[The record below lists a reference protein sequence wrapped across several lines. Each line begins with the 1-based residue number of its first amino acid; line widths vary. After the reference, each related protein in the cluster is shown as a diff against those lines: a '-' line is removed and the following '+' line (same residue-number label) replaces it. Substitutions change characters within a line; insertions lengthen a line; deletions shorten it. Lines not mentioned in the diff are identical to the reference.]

1 MAKASRARAAAGAL
15 RVLALLAA
23 CASAPPLG
31 AAEADAPGA
40 AVEEL
45 LDLARKQNPDLTARR
60 LEAEA
65 ATQRIYPAGAFADP
79 VLRTELN
86 DFTNKAS
93 GGSASLLPS
102 RVGSTRYLIMQAVPF
117 WGKRD
122 LRREVAEAEAKQ
134 AEGRASLTWTELAAR
149 VKTDFAQYYLTHGSA
164 QLTRDILALVTDL
177 ERIAQ
182 ARYATGLAA
191 QQDVIR
197 AQVEQTGLR
206 NDLIRIENEYR
217 RVQARLNALLRR
229 PPGAPFADPQRLRP
243 VPPPAK
249 LDFASLEERIKANNP
264 QLFTLEAEIAAAE
277 KTRELVYKNRYPDFT
292 LGLASTQG
300 GSQIKEWMAMI
311 ELNIPLQQ
319 RTRRHQESE
328 AGTNLIAARTRKEAA
343 LTQFLGELGENLS
356 GLDAAQR
363 TETLNRTSLLPQAEA
378 TFQAALVGYQTG
390 KVDFATLLEAER
402 AILRARLDILNA
414 QAEAQA
420 RLAEIERLLGEEL

>member
-1 MAKASRARAAAGAL
+1 MPNTSRTRGATRALGVLTLLVACGAAP
-15 RVLALLAA
+15 V
-23 CASAPPLG
+23 LG
-31 AAEADAPGA
+31 APQADAPGA

-45 LDLARKQNPDLTARR
+45 LDLARKQNPELAARR

-65 ATQRIYPAGAFADP
+65 AGQRIYPAGAFPDP

-93 GGSASLLPS
+93 GAGTSLLPS
-102 RVGSTRYLIMQAVPF
+102 RVGSTRYLIMQSVPF

-122 LRREVAEAEAKQ
+122 LRREVAQAEAEQAK
-134 AEGRASLTWTELAAR
+134 GRVSLTWTELSAR
-149 VKTDFAQYYLTHGSA
+149 VKTDFAQYYLTYGSDK
-164 QLTRDILALVTDL
+164 LTREILDLVTDL

-182 ARYATGLAA
+182 TRYATGLAA

-197 AQVEQTGLR
+197 AQVELTGLR

-217 RVQARLNALLRR
+217 RVKARLNALLRR
-229 PPGAPFADPQRLRP
+229 TPGAPLADPVRLRL

-249 LDFASLEERIKANNP
+249 LDFVSLEERIKAKNP
-264 QLFTLEAEIAAAE
+264 QLFTLEAEITAAE
-277 KTRELVYKNRYPDFT
+277 KTRDLVYKNRYPDFT
-292 LGLASTQG
+292 FGLAPTQA
-300 GSQIKEWMAMI
+300 GSQVNEWMAMI

-319 RTRRHQESE
+319 TTRRHQESE
-328 AGTNLIAARTRKEAA
+328 AGVNLIAARTRKEAA
-343 LTQFLGELGENLS
+343 LTQFLGDLGENLS

-363 TETLNRTSLLPQAEA
+363 TETLNRTSLLPQAQA

-390 KVDFATLLEAER
+390 KVDFATLLDAER